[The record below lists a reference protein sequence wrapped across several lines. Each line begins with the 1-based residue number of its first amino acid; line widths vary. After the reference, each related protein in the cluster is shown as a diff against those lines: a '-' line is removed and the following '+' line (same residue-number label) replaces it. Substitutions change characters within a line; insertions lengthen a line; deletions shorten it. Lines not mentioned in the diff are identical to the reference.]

1 MARRA
6 DHTKE
11 ELSTLIVASA
21 KSIIVESGVEK
32 LSARALS
39 RAIGYAPGTLYHHF
53 ADLDAIVTA
62 VNVQTLNGLAEAF
75 FKARGEVANAQTL
88 HAYADVFLAYVHENK
103 NLWNALFEFKRSPE
117 AEVPDWYVAKID
129 GLIQILTQCFL
140 SERPDLTIQSAQ
152 SASRLL
158 FASVHSVSSLENS
171 GRLELIA
178 NTDIKNIAHE
188 LVDIHLLAY
197 KNK

>member
-11 ELSTLIVASA
+11 ELGALIVESAS
-21 KSIIVESGVEK
+21 KIIVENGIEK

-39 RAIGYAPGTLYHHF
+39 KSIGYAPGTLYHHF

-62 VNVQTLNGLAEAF
+62 VNVETLNGLAVAFAAAGGKEA
-75 FKARGEVANAQTL
+75 GEETL
-88 HAYADVFLAYVHENK
+88 HAYADVFLAYVKDHK
-103 NLWNALFEFKRSPE
+103 NLWNALFEFRRSPG
-117 AEVPDWYVAKID
+117 ADVPDWYVAKID
-129 GLIQILTQCFL
+129 GLIQILTQCFVAV
-140 SERPDLTIQSAQ
+140 RPNLPLDEAQ
-152 SASRLL
+152 KASRLL

-171 GRLELIA
+171 GRMELIM
-178 NTDIKNIAHE
+178 NHDIGKIAHE

-197 KNK
+197 KSK